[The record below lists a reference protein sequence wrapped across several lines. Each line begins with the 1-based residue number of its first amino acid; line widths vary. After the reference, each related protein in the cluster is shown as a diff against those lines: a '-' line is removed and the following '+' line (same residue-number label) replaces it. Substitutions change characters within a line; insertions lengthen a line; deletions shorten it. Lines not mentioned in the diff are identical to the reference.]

1 MEKLKILVVD
11 DDESNREVVAEML
24 FELVNSEVMVAV
36 NGQRAL
42 ALVNLCYFDLLITD
56 RQMPGMFGEELISR
70 AKNIRPAMKAVL
82 MTGGNVTSND
92 KLVVKAAGT
101 DAILKKP
108 FLMEDLEKIL
118 KELFVL

>member
-24 FELVNSEVMVAV
+24 FELGNPEVMVAV

-82 MTGGNVTSND
+82 MTGGNLTNE
-92 KLVVKAAGT
+92 LVSAIVAAGT
-101 DAILKKP
+101 DTILQKP
-108 FLMEDLEKIL
+108 FLLADLEKIL
-118 KELFVL
+118 EELFVI